1 LPHHFPL
8 RNRLIAGLSQGV
20 LVVEAALQSGSLIT
34 AQLALDQGK
43 EVFAIPGSI
52 HSALS
57 RGCHALL
64 RQGAKLVESIQDI
77 SEELPLQDS
86 FIAKPLT
93 TSMPAILQDENAQ
106 AVWQAL
112 GDEPQYLD
120 VLVMRSDLPVAQV
133 LALLQLMQDQG
144 CVAIT
149 SAGNYQRIHL
159 SNTPS

>member
-1 LPHHFPL
+1 
-8 RNRLIAGLSQGV
+8 
-20 LVVEAALQSGSLIT
+20 
-34 AQLALDQGK
+34 
-43 EVFAIPGSI
+43 
-52 HSALS
+52 LS

-77 SEELPLQDS
+77 SEELLPQDS

-106 AVWQAL
+106 ALWQAL
-112 GDEPQYLD
+112 GDEAQYLD

>member
-1 LPHHFPL
+1 MTP
-8 RNRLIAGLSQGV
+8 
-20 LVVEAALQSGSLIT
+20 
-34 AQLALDQGK
+34 
-43 EVFAIPGSI
+43 
-52 HSALS
+52 
-57 RGCHALL
+57 
-64 RQGAKLVESIQDI
+64 
-77 SEELPLQDS
+77 
-86 FIAKPLT
+86 
-93 TSMPAILQDENAQ
+93 SMPAILQDENAQ

-112 GDEPQYLD
+112 GDEAQYLD